1 MVIEI
6 ILLIVFITLF
16 LFGFYII
23 YKQVALVK
31 KGEFSN
37 KDRFQCLFYGLIF
50 SLSIMVV
57 FTVAVIFTVRSP
69 DFWDPERTP
78 PDVHPLALLI
88 PFICC
93 LIYVTF
99 YPIIDF
105 LFIALSKESDEG
117 LTPFH
122 KFIRNKIINTS
133 SNKYTNVLIAL
144 AFFLLVFVLPPILLS
159 IVGLPFIMIWIT
171 WSLVYPIMILTFYGS
186 KGYIA
191 GISDTYY
198 HIPDVRR
205 SIFLNFENAKR
216 GLNQFKSEPGYYII
230 LGIMIFVFIWAWI
243 SLFQTIAFFFMCITL
258 SICSLAISTMSS
270 AFVFVTL
277 FFGIIGYFTRFWS
290 RKIKYRGIDIYF
302 AAYLMASIGINVLV
316 NFLIVNPDKLL
327 FTFNLWVF
335 TNQIVPNYV
344 MFAWAAVIEEIV
356 LVVFTSYFFL
366 ARNNEF
372 ITNIK
377 YSKITKSGQTFDP
390 IPLFNLINHP
400 SNKIREHAE
409 QTLTLMFE
417 RIPLKSEIDLN
428 KWKFKNSLLDGIS
441 GYNPNSRHICK
452 KILIQLEKDI
462 PEKILPWIIE
472 ALESPNYDKC
482 IPITKTL
489 LNANIDFVEKVP
501 KDLIINLI
509 EDSEWRLK
517 LLGIKIF
524 KRLLKKNSDLILKLD
539 INKLINDPNSRIQVE
554 ILNLL
559 AESSYIIPIDTIIE
573 KIFHINNE
581 ISAAAIK
588 NLKNLNLKEIDKKII
603 SKIIPL
609 MKDPSS
615 SVRASI
621 FEVLVKIGKFKK
633 NNIPILPFF
642 DGLSDSNEETRQA
655 AINVLEKY
663 FEEEPG
669 LLDIDYMINKI
680 DPNNF
685 EALNSLVS
693 LLGRLW
699 KYNPNKILNILLIF
713 IKFENNPLRKTISNI
728 LIENHAENPELIVQN
743 LIKIPDVTK
752 YITRGIISQTLI
764 NIGKKNPKNI
774 ILSLLNY
781 LDDENDDIRLNA
793 LNSIDGLIEQF
804 VDYSNLKPIL
814 LQLRKDK
821 NKQEKKIASRIISK
835 IAQKDSSLLK
845 PYISEFLQILA
856 KQELSVRIFL
866 IKSLLDIAK
875 DSPDLIP
882 IKEILNFLNDQD
894 SFIRETS
901 AKILG
906 YIGYKLPIS
915 VIDALINR
923 ASNDDE
929 WIVRE
934 AAVTSLGE
942 IINHVDNKEKIIEKL
957 VSLLNDEQN
966 WVRRS
971 ALNILS
977 TIKEVNNSHIS
988 LNDLINNLRSP
999 DPKVREA
1006 SAGLVRIFSNQIDEI
1021 FNDIVILLEDESKEV
1036 RARAI
1041 NSFVEII
1048 QDVGLKKILSKLLQN
1063 LSDEGSI
1070 ETQRSIALILG
1081 RTAKYEDK
1089 ELKKRVIS
1097 LLKIRCEM
1105 SQDPII
1111 CSTLQQLKDA

>member
-1 MVIEI
+1 MKILVIEI
-6 ILLIVFITLF
+6 ILLIVFIIFF
-16 LFGFYII
+16 LIGFYII

-31 KGEFSN
+31 KGELSN
-37 KDRFQCLFYGLIF
+37 KDRFQCLFYGMIF
-50 SLSIMVV
+50 SFSIMVV
-57 FTVAVIFTVRSP
+57 FTVAVIFTVRTP
-69 DFWDPERTP
+69 ELWDPETTP

-93 LIYVTF
+93 LIYLTI

-105 LFIALSKESDEG
+105 LFIALSKEKDEG

-122 KFIRNKIINTS
+122 KFIRNKIIYLS
-133 SNKYTNVLIAL
+133 SNKFTNVLIAL
-144 AFFLLVFVLPPILLS
+144 VFFILVFVLPPIILS
-159 IVGLPFIMIWIT
+159 IIGLPFIVIWIT
-171 WSLVYPIMILTFYGS
+171 WSLVYPLMILTFYGS

-191 GISDTYY
+191 GLSDAYY

-205 SIFLNFENAKR
+205 SIFLNFENTKR

-230 LGIMIFVFIWAWI
+230 LGLMIFVFIWAWI
-243 SLFQTIAFFFMCITL
+243 SLFQTIGFFFTKT
-258 SICSLAISTMSS
+258 LAISTMSS
-270 AFVFVTL
+270 VFVFVTL
-277 FFGIIGYFTRFWS
+277 FFGIIGYFTRFWG

-316 NFLIVNPDKLL
+316 NFLIVNPKKLL
-327 FTFNLWVF
+327 FTFKLWTL
-335 TNQIVPNYV
+335 TNQIVPNFV

-356 LVVFTSYFFL
+356 LVIFTSYFFL

-390 IPLFNLINHP
+390 IPLFNLIKHR
-400 SNKIREHAE
+400 NKKISKHAE
-409 QTLTLMFE
+409 QTLVLMFE
-417 RIPLKSEIDLN
+417 RIPLKNEIDLN
-428 KWKFKNSLLDGIS
+428 KWKFKNSLLDGICED
-441 GYNPNSRHICK
+441 NPNSREICK

-472 ALESPNYDKC
+472 ALESPNYDKS
-482 IPITKTL
+482 IPITRSLLKTD
-489 LNANIDFVEKVP
+489 IDFIEKIP
-501 KDLIINLI
+501 NNLIINLI
-509 EDSEWRLK
+509 EDSEWRIK
-517 LLGIKIF
+517 LLGVKIL
-524 KRLLKKNSDLILKLD
+524 KRLLKKNNDLIHKVD
-539 INKLINDPNSRIQVE
+539 IKNLINNPNSRIQVE
-554 ILNLL
+554 ILNIL
-559 AESSYIIPIDTIIE
+559 AESSYVLPIDTIIQ

-588 NLKNLNLKEIDKKII
+588 NLKNLDYKDIDKKMI

-621 FEVLVKIGKFKK
+621 FDVITKIGNFRK
-633 NNIPILPFF
+633 NNIPILPLFE
-642 DGLSDSNEETRQA
+642 GLTDSNERTREA

-669 LLDIDYMINKI
+669 LLDIDNIINKI

-685 EALNSLVS
+685 EVLNSFVS

-699 KYNPNKILNILLIF
+699 KYNPDKILTIF
-713 IKFENNPLRKTISNI
+713 LAYIKFENKQLRENISNI
-728 LIENHAENPELIVQN
+728 LIEKYTKNPDLIVQN

-752 YITRGIISQTLI
+752 YITKGIISQTFI
-764 NIGKKNPKNI
+764 NIGKRDPKNI
-774 ILSLLNY
+774 ILSLINY
-781 LDDENDDIRLNA
+781 LNDENDDVRLNA
-793 LNSIDGLIEQF
+793 LNAIDGLIEEF
-804 VDYSNLKPIL
+804 VDYSDLKPIL
-814 LQLRKDK
+814 LLLRKDK
-821 NKQEKKIASRIISK
+821 NKQEKKTTSSIISK
-835 IAQKDSSLLK
+835 IAQKDSSLIK
-845 PYISEFLQILA
+845 PYMSEFLQILT
-856 KQELSVRIFL
+856 KQEISVRIVL
-866 IKSLLDIAK
+866 TKSLLDIAK
-875 DSPDLIP
+875 DSPDIIP
-882 IKEILNFLNDQD
+882 VQEILNFLNDQD

-915 VIDALINR
+915 VTDALINR

-942 IINHVDNKEKIIEKL
+942 IIKHTDKKEKIIEKL
-957 VSLLNDEQN
+957 VSLLNDEEN

-971 ALNILS
+971 VLNILS

-988 LNDLINNLRSP
+988 FNDLRNNLTST

-1006 SAGLVRIFSNQIDEI
+1006 SVGLIRIYSNQIEEI
-1021 FNDIVILLEDESKEV
+1021 FNKIVILLEDESKEV

-1048 QDVGLKKILSKLLQN
+1048 QEVGLNQILSKLLKN

-1081 RTAKYEDK
+1081 RTVKYEDK
-1089 ELKKRVIS
+1089 EIKKRVIS

-1105 SQDPII
+1105 SQDPTI
-1111 CSTLQQLKDA
+1111 CGILQQLKES

>member
-1 MVIEI
+1 MKILVIEI
-6 ILLIVFITLF
+6 ILLIVFIIFF
-16 LFGFYII
+16 LIGFYII

-31 KGEFSN
+31 KGELSN
-37 KDRFQCLFYGLIF
+37 KDRFQCLFYGIIF
-50 SLSIMVV
+50 SLSILVV
-57 FTVAVIFTVRSP
+57 FTVAVVFTVRSP
-69 DFWDPERTP
+69 DFWDPETTP
-78 PDVHPLALLI
+78 PEVNPLALLI

-93 LIYVTF
+93 LIYLTF

-122 KFIRNKIINTS
+122 KFIRNKIIIHS
-133 SNKYTNVLIAL
+133 SNKIINVLIAL
-144 AFFLLVFVLPPILLS
+144 VFFLLIFILPPIILS
-159 IVGLPFIMIWIT
+159 ILGLPFIVIWVT
-171 WSLVYPIMILTFYGS
+171 WSLVYPLMILTFYGS

-191 GISDTYY
+191 GLSDAYY

-205 SIFLNFENAKR
+205 SIFLNFENTKR

-230 LGIMIFVFIWAWI
+230 LGLMIFVFIWAWI
-243 SLFQTIAFFFMCITL
+243 SLIQTISFFFTRA
-258 SICSLAISTMSS
+258 LAISTMSS

-277 FFGIIGYFTRFWS
+277 FFGIIGYFTRFWG

-316 NFLIVNPDKLL
+316 NFLIVNPNKLYY
-327 FTFNLWVF
+327 TFNLWTI

-356 LVVFTSYFFL
+356 LVIFTSYFFL

-377 YSKITKSGQTFDP
+377 YSKITKSGQIFDP
-390 IPLFNLINHP
+390 IPIFNLIKHHNI
-400 SNKIREHAE
+400 KIRKLAE
-409 QTLTLMFE
+409 ETLILMFE
-417 RIPLKSEIDLN
+417 RIPLKNEINLN
-428 KWKFKNSLLDGIS
+428 NWKFKNSVLDGICE
-441 GYNPNSRHICK
+441 YDPNSREICI
-452 KILIQLEKDI
+452 KILIQLEKDV

-482 IPITKTL
+482 VPITKTL
-489 LNANIDFVEKVP
+489 LNADIDFVEKIP

-517 LLGIKIF
+517 LLGVKIL
-524 KRLLKKNSDLILKLD
+524 KRLLKKNNDLIHKVN
-539 INKLINDPNSRIQVE
+539 IKNLINNPNSKVQVE
-554 ILNLL
+554 ILNIL
-559 AESSYIIPIDTIIE
+559 AESSYVLPIDTIIQ

-588 NLKNLNLKEIDKKII
+588 NLKNLDYKDIDKKMI

-621 FEVLVKIGKFKK
+621 YEVLAKIGKFRK
-633 NNIPILPFF
+633 NNIPILPLF
-642 DGLSDSNEETRQA
+642 DGLTDSNEKTRQA

-669 LLDIDYMINKI
+669 LLDIDNIVNKV
-680 DPNNF
+680 DPNNY
-685 EALNSLVS
+685 EVLNSFVS

-699 KYNPNKILNILLIF
+699 KYNPDKILTFFLVF
-713 IKFENNPLRKTISNI
+713 IKFENKQLRENISNI
-728 LIENHAENPELIVQN
+728 LIENYKNNPDLIVQN
-743 LIKIPDVTK
+743 LIKIPDITK
-752 YITRGIISQTLI
+752 YITKGIISQTLI
-764 NIGKKNPKNI
+764 NIGKKDPKNI
-774 ILSLLNY
+774 ILNLINY
-781 LDDENDDIRLNA
+781 LNDENNDVRLNA
-793 LNSIDGLIEQF
+793 LNSIDGLIEEF
-804 VDYSNLKPIL
+804 VKYSNLKPIL
-814 LQLRKDK
+814 SLLYKDK
-821 NKQEKKIASRIISK
+821 NKQEKKTASSIISK

-845 PYISEFLQILA
+845 PHMSEFLQLLS
-856 KQELSVRIFL
+856 KQELSVRIAL
-866 IKSLLDIAK
+866 TKSLLDIAK
-875 DSPDLIP
+875 DSPDIIP
-882 IKEILNFLNDQD
+882 VQEILNFLNDQD

-915 VIDALINR
+915 VVDALINR

-942 IINHVDNKEKIIEKL
+942 IIKHVDNKEKIIEKL

-966 WVRRS
+966 WVQRS

-977 TIKEVNNSHIS
+977 TIKEVNDSHIS
-988 LNDLINNLRSP
+988 FNDLINNLTSI

-1006 SAGLVRIFSNQIDEI
+1006 SAGLVRIYSNQIDEI
-1021 FNDIVILLEDESKEV
+1021 FNKIVILLEDESKEV

-1048 QDVGLKKILSKLLQN
+1048 QEVGLNQILSKLLKN

-1089 ELKKRVIS
+1089 EIKKRVIS

-1111 CSTLQQLKDA
+1111 CATLQQLKDT